1 MGTIRWRLAIWYAV
15 ALMLSLAGFGAA
27 VASELRKPNVPAL
40 DAQLGNERDLAIN
53 YLVESYRVLGSL
65 VPASTQ
71 ALAPAIAAGCRA
83 FATISSSV
91 TAPGASCT
99 SPTPRRRCAS
109 PTCSD

>member
-71 ALAPAIAAGCRA
+71 ALAPAIAAGLQGFRDYLVVSDSA
-83 FATISSSV
+83 VAASETYSSRPALSV
-91 TAPGASCT
+91 TT
-99 SPTPRRRCAS
+99 R
-109 PTCSD
+109 